1 MRTFWTLFLGAAL
14 AITVAAPAAA
24 QGNDNDYTPLNSR
37 IKRDRQF
44 PLDLPSRFDPART
57 TRLMRERSK
66 DMLSQLTGCLYNRS
80 HEDSLALL
88 ERTNLGFMDFRQIDV
103 EPNRAVRIYGFNDCL
118 RRVANSNQMAVQLRF
133 TPGALRQWLLQ
144 EAYLDRYRDGPS
156 WVRPGN
162 VIAERELPL
171 SRSQVG
177 VRAPLDFADCVVQ
190 ADPYD
195 ADYFFRAPAGSED
208 EKAALQALVP
218 SLGPCLPQGQQ
229 MELNPAALRVWV
241 GEALW
246 HAANHNA
253 PPAGA
258 EGQRSAE

>member
-1 MRTFWTLFLGAAL
+1 MRKFWTLVLGAAL
-14 AITVAAPAAA
+14 VITAAGPAAA

-37 IKRDRQF
+37 IKRNRQF

-80 HEDSLALL
+80 HQDSLALL
-88 ERTNLGFMDFRQIDV
+88 ERTDLGFMDFRQIDV

-118 RRVANSNQMAVQLRF
+118 RRVANSNSIGVQLRF

-156 WVRPGN
+156 WVKPGN
-162 VIAERELPL
+162 VIAERDLPL
-171 SRSQVG
+171 SQRQAG

-190 ADPYD
+190 TDPYD
-195 ADYFFRAPAGSED
+195 ADDFFRATAGSAD
-208 EKAALQALVP
+208 EKSALRALVP
-218 SLGPCLPQGQQ
+218 SLGPCLPQGVQ
-229 MELNPAALRVWV
+229 MEVNPTALRVWV

-253 PPAGA
+253 PPAAAEGRQGA
-258 EGQRSAE
+258 E

>member
-1 MRTFWTLFLGAAL
+1 MRKVWTLFLGAAL
-14 AITVAAPAAA
+14 AVAVAAPAAA

-80 HEDSLALL
+80 HQDSLALL
-88 ERTNLGFMDFRQIDV
+88 ERTDLGFVDFRQIDV
-103 EPNRAVRIYGFNDCL
+103 EPDRAVRIYGFSDCL
-118 RRVANSNQMAVQLRF
+118 RRVATSNNMGVQLRF

-144 EAYLDRYRDGPS
+144 EAYLDRYPDGPT

-162 VIAERELPL
+162 VIAERALPL
-171 SRSQVG
+171 SQRLIA

-190 ADPYD
+190 TDPYS
-195 ADYFFRAPAGSED
+195 ADDFFRAPAGSAG
-208 EKAALQALVP
+208 EKAALQSLVA

-229 MELNPAALRVWV
+229 MEVNPAALRVWL

-246 HAANHNA
+246 HAANHSA
-253 PPAGA
+253 PPATDGP
-258 EGQRSAE
+258 